1 MKTFCPRPE
10 KIVCTTG
17 LWRSDFPHGGINR
30 SPMIDES
37 QMKGETVVFF
47 RISRLNVL
55 VQELLERPSRM
66 RRKLLEG

>member
-1 MKTFCPRPE
+1 
-10 KIVCTTG
+10 
-17 LWRSDFPHGGINR
+17 
-30 SPMIDES
+30 MIDES